1 MQVVA
6 QDGPGLLRTIAAVI
20 ATLGCDIRV
29 ALIDTEGELAVDVF
43 YLTESKRPLDD
54 ALKARLSEQLAAA
67 IQGLRP
73 AAALAR

>member
-6 QDGPGLLRTIAAVI
+6 QDGPGLLRTIASVI

-54 ALKARLSEQLAAA
+54 VLKARLTDELTAA
-67 IQGLRP
+67 IHTLRP
-73 AAALAR
+73 AAAMAR